1 MQRLARCY
9 HAPDETVFF
18 EIMPVGRRY
27 LAATIGASAFECPAG
42 PVSAL
47 LVSKQKTRSVFR
59 FGYFSPPALRR
70 DKASRS
76 SPMKT
81 KAS

>member
-47 LVSKQKTRSVFR
+47 LVSWRVFINKKRVQFSSLGIFRLRHCGETRPR
-59 FGYFSPPALRR
+59 GHHR
-70 DKASRS
+70 
-76 SPMKT
+76 
-81 KAS
+81 